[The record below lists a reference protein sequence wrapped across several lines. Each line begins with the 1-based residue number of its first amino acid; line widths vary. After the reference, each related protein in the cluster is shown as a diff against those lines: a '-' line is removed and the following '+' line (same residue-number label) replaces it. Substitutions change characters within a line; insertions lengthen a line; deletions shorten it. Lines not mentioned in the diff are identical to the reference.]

1 MMIMNKAL
9 LNFTEAQKQL
19 GISRSTLL
27 RWLKDKRITGY
38 KAGKKWKFYPDDL
51 AKVVLKESPTVYTKS
66 DNKEL
71 LKLLNP
77 LFTEKIKCR
86 DIYSPDFWCEW
97 QDIDQWV
104 VITIHIKG
112 NSARIELIQNRL
124 EDSVKHLNISVSKAV
139 KINRIWEMWGNN
151 DSNSPP
157 RPGKYSCISGANG
170 HKISTLQLPAHI
182 KHTSYKPIIS
192 RKSEAKITNSSY
204 CDIYIYSPPDR
215 HIPHAA
221 YLILSK
227 LIEKN
232 KAEHISVLTTENEP
246 TYFLPGA
253 LQIYGKTSQIFIGT
267 QFYLTQIESSDLLP
281 PRGISSPLFRIAYVF
296 GKRPKKLI
304 EKDNVIIAESSN
316 NK

>member
-1 MMIMNKAL
+1 MTIMNKIL

-38 KAGKKWKFYPDDL
+38 KAGKKWKFYPADL
-51 AKVVLKESPTVYTKS
+51 AKVVLKESPAVYTKS
-66 DNKEL
+66 DSKEL

-97 QDIDQWV
+97 QDIDQWAM
-104 VITIHIKG
+104 ITIHIKG

-124 EDSVKHLNISVSKAV
+124 KDSVKHLNIPVSKAV
-139 KINRIWEMWGNN
+139 KINRIWEIWGDN
-151 DSNSPP
+151 DSNPP
-157 RPGKYSCISGANG
+157 QRPGKYSCISGNG
-170 HKISTLQLPAHI
+170 YKISTLQISAHI
-182 KHTSYKPIIS
+182 KHTLYRQIIS
-192 RKSEAKITNSSY
+192 KKIETKITNSSY
-204 CDIYIYSPPDR
+204 CDIYIYGPPDR
-215 HIPHAA
+215 HIPLAA

-232 KAEHISVLTTENEP
+232 KAKHTSVLTTENEP

-267 QFYLTQIESSDLLP
+267 QFYLAQIESSDLLP

-296 GKRPKKLI
+296 GKRPKKLA
-304 EKDNVIIAESSN
+304 EKDNVIIAERL
-316 NK
+316 KTE